1 MEINIIN
8 ILAYFLIYSFI
19 GWILESV
26 LKTILE
32 KKFVNS
38 GFLYGPFCPIYGIG
52 AIIMYLGLGEFK
64 EFPILVFILGFLIL
78 SIWEYIVGWGLEKV
92 FNTKYWDYSQ
102 NKFNIKGRVCLLNS
116 LIWGILGIIFTYIV
130 HPFIESKIAQIPE
143 GIILYILIVV
153 YTYLIIDA
161 TISIIKIRNITIKVE
176 KIREIGETIKEK
188 LEKLEEL
195 KKIGEGAKQS
205 NLESLQTIIND
216 LKLKQKKLR
225 LKLYKHVYRL
235 KRAFPTMKSEVISQ
249 ILNDKIK
256 ILKRK
261 RKTKE

>member
-64 EFPILVFILGFLIL
+64 ESPILVFILGFLIL

-130 HPFIESKIAQIPE
+130 HPFIESKITQIPE

>member
-1 MEINIIN
+1 MEINVIN
-8 ILAYFLIYSFI
+8 ILVYFLIYSFM

-26 LKTILE
+26 LKTIVE

-38 GFLYGPFCPIYGIG
+38 GFLHGPFCPIYGIG

-64 EFPILVFILGFLIL
+64 GSPILVFTLGFLIL

-92 FNTKYWDYSQ
+92 FNTKYWDYSH

-116 LIWGILGIIFTYIV
+116 LIWGILGVIFTYIV
-130 HPFIESKIAQIPE
+130 HPFIEEKIDHIPQ
-143 GIILYILIVV
+143 GITLYIIIIV

-161 TISIIKIRNITIKVE
+161 IISIIKVRNITIKVE
-176 KIREIGETIKEK
+176 KIKELGETIREK

-195 KKIGEGAKQS
+195 KKIGEEAKQS

-225 LKLYKHVYRL
+225 LKLYKHIYRL
-235 KRAFPTMKSEVISQ
+235 KRAFPTMKSEIISQ

-256 ILKRK
+256 ILKRNK
-261 RKTKE
+261 RKKE